1 VEYRKKEETSMFAF
15 LGAMLA
21 IVGKFLGII
30 LVINIFMLFIKGGK
44 DMIVQLRDT
53 TLMAVKLGLD
63 KTQRFLWKHYNK
75 EEKKEPN

>member
-1 VEYRKKEETSMFAF
+1 MFAF